1 MIKFK
6 HNKNHNSF
14 FHHTAVRRS
23 KVIATI
29 GPSSSS
35 ETVLQEMFES
45 GLDIVRL
52 NFSHG
57 DQNSHAELIT
67 RIRKV
72 ADRCNHQITILQD
85 LQGPKIRC
93 GKLLADVKLQAG
105 DSYKLTYGHKQTQQD
120 IIPIDYAGVCQDM
133 KVGQRVLMD
142 DGKIVTKIRA
152 AYDDHVVVEVIHG
165 GLLKSRKGVNFP
177 DSNLSLSAL
186 TDKDSQDLLF
196 GISQNVD
203 IIALSFVQTANDV
216 TQVREIITNL
226 GADSPIVVKVEKHA
240 AVQNIME
247 IAAVSEGLM
256 VARGDLGVEASVEK
270 VPSFQRKIMEAGA
283 IFGRPIIVA
292 TQMLESM
299 IESPSASVSEINDV
313 ANAVIESADCLMMS
327 AETASGK
334 YPTLSVRKMISII
347 EEVEKWTIEH
357 KKTFRNF
364 FRRRRMKDIK
374 TLEVHESIALTAC
387 EACDDLNAAAI
398 VCLSL
403 TGSIAASIA
412 KWRPSA
418 PIIAIS
424 PRFDVINRL
433 NMIWGVYSLHNPLFY
448 KTDKLLQDLPLAL
461 KQAGYVNTG
470 DTIVITGGIPISLM
484 CPTNMLKIDTIP

>member
-6 HNKNHNSF
+6 HTNNHNAFLDS
-14 FHHTAVRRS
+14 ASIRRS

-35 ETVLQEMFES
+35 ETTLQEMFAA

-57 DQNSHAELIT
+57 DQNSHAELIA

-72 ADRCNHQITILQD
+72 AAECNHSITILQD

-93 GKLLADVKLQAG
+93 GKLLADLKLKTG
-105 DSYKLTYGHKQTQQD
+105 ENYKLIYGHKQTKQD

-133 KVGQRVLMD
+133 KTGHLVLMD

-152 AYDDHVVVEVIHG
+152 THDDHVIVEVVHG

-203 IIALSFVQTANDV
+203 LIALSFVQTADDV

-226 GADSPIVVKVEKHA
+226 GADTPIIVKVEKYA

-247 IAAVSEGLM
+247 IAAASEGLM
-256 VARGDLGVEASVEK
+256 VARGDLGVEARVEK

-283 IFGRPIIVA
+283 MFGRPIIVA

-334 YPTLSVRKMISII
+334 YPTRSVRKMVSII
-347 EEVEKWTIEH
+347 EEVEKWTLKH
-357 KKTFRNF
+357 KKTFRNS
-364 FRRRRMKDIK
+364 FRRRRMENIANI
-374 TLEVHESIALTAC
+374 EVHESIALTAC
-387 EACDDLNAAAI
+387 EACDHLNAAAI

-433 NMIWGVYSLHNPLFY
+433 NIIWGVYSLHNPLFY
-448 KTDKLLQDLPLAL
+448 QTDKLLQDLPLAL
-461 KQAGYVNTG
+461 KQAGYVSKG

-484 CPTNMLKIDTIP
+484 CPTNMLKIDKIP

>member
-6 HNKNHNSF
+6 QHGKFF

-23 KVIATI
+23 KVVATI
-29 GPSSSS
+29 GPASAS
-35 ETVLQEMFES
+35 EATLKEMLES

-57 DQNSHAELIT
+57 NQASHAQLIT
-67 RIRKV
+67 RIRQV
-72 ADRCNHQITILQD
+72 AKQCNRGITILQD

-93 GKLLADVKLQAG
+93 GHLIDDLQLQVG
-105 DSYKLTYGHKQTQQD
+105 DKYKLIYGSKQTKPD

-133 KVGQRVLMD
+133 LKGQRVLMD
-142 DGKIVTKIRA
+142 DGKIVTKIHA
-152 AYDDHVVVEVIHG
+152 SYDDHVVVEVIHG

-177 DSNLSLSAL
+177 DTSLSLSAL

-196 GISQNVD
+196 GISQKVD
-203 IIALSFVQTANDV
+203 IIALSFVQTADDV
-216 TQVREIITNL
+216 VQVREIITNL
-226 GADSPIVVKVEKHA
+226 GEDTPIIVKVEKHA

-256 VARGDLGVEASVEK
+256 VARGDLGVEAQMER

-283 IFGRPIIVA
+283 VYGRPIIVA

-313 ANAVIESADCLMMS
+313 ANAVLESADCLMMS

-334 YPTLSVRKMISII
+334 HPVLAVRKMVSII
-347 EEVEKWTIEH
+347 EEVEKWTLTH
-357 KKTFRNF
+357 RKTFRNT
-364 FRRRRMKDIK
+364 FRRRRMENLKE
-374 TLEVHESIALTAC
+374 LEVHESVAITAC
-387 EACDDLNAAAI
+387 EACESLRAAAI

-424 PRFDVINRL
+424 PRFDVVNRL

-448 KTDKLLQDLPLAL
+448 KTDKLLQDLPLSL
-461 KQAGYVNTG
+461 KQAGYVKAG
-470 DTIVITGGIPISLM
+470 DTIIITGGIPISLM
-484 CPTNMLKIDTIP
+484 CPTNMLKIDKIT